1 MIKGF
6 VKLKVFAQRALS
18 YMSLFS
24 AGSLFFLVA
33 DRLKDYGL
41 NYSVIWLTP
50 ILFFGSIVF
59 CLLLGWFDYKSKIYA
74 EELTW
79 GSQNNPVLM
88 EILER
93 IKKIEERLK

>member
-1 MIKGF
+1 
-6 VKLKVFAQRALS
+6 
-18 YMSLFS
+18 MSIFS

-50 ILFFGSIVF
+50 ILFVGSMVF
-59 CLLLGWFDYKSKIYA
+59 CLVLGWFDFHSGIYA
-74 EELTW
+74 EEVKY
-79 GSQNNPVLM
+79 GSVNNVVMM

-93 IKKIEERLK
+93 IKKLEEK